1 MCLCNSVTIQQCITG
16 PKQAVIWG
24 GGAMH
29 ILTGFFL
36 SSLSVTDEHRG
47 LLNPVVNYVG
57 TGESYSHKEKQWGG
71 KEDADECRS
80 CMFLEI
86 WPPQGYALTAL
97 N

>member
-1 MCLCNSVTIQQCITG
+1 MPVQQRNYPAMYHRAQTG
-16 PKQAVIWG
+16 CDLGW
-24 GGAMH
+24 GAMR